1 MYMLQNNHFLFK
13 FAASPKQPNIVKTKP
28 VLNQQPEW
36 ITRGV
41 NNLKSFEGW
50 RSKPYLDTKK
60 NQSIGYGF
68 NLNDKNIAR
77 RLKNL
82 GYISGQPLSKAVGD
96 KAISG
101 LVNDTYIPAL
111 QKMYP
116 KFNKYPDNTKEALL
130 NMIYNLGEPKLTG
143 FKKMRDALEA
153 GDYNK
158 ASLEAVD
165 SNWAKQVKSRRAN
178 YVKNL
183 IASGA
188 QPLKK

>member
-1 MYMLQNNHFLFK
+1 
-13 FAASPKQPNIVKTKP
+13 
-28 VLNQQPEW
+28 
-36 ITRGV
+36 
-41 NNLKSFEGW
+41 
-50 RSKPYLDTKK
+50 
-60 NQSIGYGF
+60 
-68 NLNDKNIAR
+68 
-77 RLKNL
+77 
-82 GYISGQPLSKAVGD
+82 
-96 KAISG
+96 
-101 LVNDTYIPAL
+101 
-111 QKMYP
+111 MYP

>member
-1 MYMLQNNHFLFK
+1 MLNNTFLLK
-13 FAASPKQPNIVKTKP
+13 FAVAQNKETNAVKVTKS
-28 VLNQQPEW
+28 LIKQQPEW
-36 ITRGV
+36 VTRGV

-60 NQSIGYGF
+60 NQTIGYGF
-68 NLNDKNIAR
+68 NLNDKNVAR
-77 RLKNL
+77 RLKDL
-82 GYISGQPLSKAVGD
+82 GYRSGQPLSKSIGD

-101 LVNDTYIPAL
+101 LVNDTYIPTL

-130 NMIYNLGEPKLTG
+130 NMVYNLGEPKLTG

-158 ASLEAVD
+158 ASLEVVD

-183 IASGA
+183 IASGV
-188 QPLKK
+188 KTNY